1 MQAAALRLGIVLC
14 SDSDHGSCETLPNK
28 SLEMIMFNNIQY
40 AEKYTIAEKYT
51 SIHTIGIKSS
61 AKMPC
66 SSYSRRLWGIWD
78 FDKEKAKDMIIRFVS
93 GLFYSCQVA

>member
-1 MQAAALRLGIVLC
+1 MQK
-14 SDSDHGSCETLPNK
+14 NK
-28 SLEMIMFNNIQY
+28 QLQKNIHQY
-40 AEKYTIAEKYT
+40 
-51 SIHTIGIKSS
+51 TIGITSS
-61 AKMPC
+61 VKMPC